1 MVNLAP
7 LQLLIWKKPKI
18 KGLRKFKEKGQKS
31 KPNESNGWN
40 IKIKQHNE
48 FFKALGKNVS
58 LLLCWW
64 SMQLAWQHN
73 NIQTVLW
80 AKYDIKYHTPFKKT

>member
-48 FFKALGKNVS
+48 FFKALGKNGS
-58 LLLCWW
+58 LTLL
-64 SMQLAWQHN
+64 M
-73 NIQTVLW
+73 
-80 AKYDIKYHTPFKKT
+80 KYATGMTA